1 MFGIHDFS
9 LFLITTI
16 IFIVV
21 PGIDAMFVLS
31 RSISNGRA
39 SGIASSAGIATG
51 AFVHTILSTV
61 GLSLLLSQSVVLFTA
76 LKIVGGLYL
85 IYIGAKALFQKSK
98 GLEVRQVSKGSLK
111 KDYWQGVITNV
122 SNPKNILF
130 YLSFLPQFVS
140 ANSSQNALPFLI
152 LGATFSLVVL
162 IWYISVSYF
171 TSFATKSIKDSK
183 LFNTI
188 MNKVSGLVFIGLGIK
203 LMSTKQQ

>member
-1 MFGIHDFS
+1 MFGIHDFG
-9 LFLITTI
+9 LFLITTL

-51 AFVHTILSTV
+51 AFVHTILSTI
-61 GLSLLLSQSVVLFTA
+61 GLSLLLSQSIVLFTA

-85 IYIGAKALFQKSK
+85 IYIGGKALFQKSK
-98 GLEVRQVSKGSLK
+98 GLELKQVSKGSRK

-140 ANSSQNALPFLI
+140 ANSNQSALPFLI
-152 LGATFSLVVL
+152 LGTTFSLVVL

-171 TSFATKSIKDSK
+171 TSFATKSVKDSK
-183 LFNTI
+183 LLHTI
-188 MNKVSGLVFIGLGIK
+188 MNKVSGLVFIGLGFK
-203 LMSTKQQ
+203 LMSAKQQ

>member
-1 MFGIHDFS
+1 MFGIHDFG

-51 AFVHTILSTV
+51 AFVHTIFSTV
-61 GLSLLLSQSVVLFTA
+61 GLSLLLSQSIVLFTA
-76 LKIVGGLYL
+76 LKIIGGLYL
-85 IYIGAKALFQKSK
+85 IYIGTNALFQKSK
-98 GLEVRQVSKGSLK
+98 RLEVKQVSNGSLK
-111 KDYWQGVITNV
+111 KDYWQGVVTNV

-140 ANSSQNALPFLI
+140 ADNSQSPLPFLI
-152 LGATFSLVVL
+152 LGVTFSLVVL
-162 IWYISVSYF
+162 IWYIGVSYF
-171 TSFATKSIKDSK
+171 TSFATKSIKDNK
-183 LFNTI
+183 LFQTI